1 MQIIKKSQIEYIFE
15 VDLENP
21 DELRLLHNN
30 YSLAPE
36 QLATPHDV
44 LPDYCKRIADKYGIK
59 VGDVMNLIPNLSNK
73 TNYVP
78 HYRNLQLYLSLGMI
92 LTSRIHRLLKFAQS
106 D

>member
-15 VDLENP
+15 VDLEKP
-21 DELRLLHNN
+21 DELRLLHND

-36 QLATPHDV
+36 QLTTPYDV

-59 VGDVMNLIPNLSNK
+59 VGDGTNLIPNLSNK

-78 HYRNLQLYLSLGMI
+78 HYRNLQLYLSLGMT
-92 LTSRIHRLLKFAQS
+92 LTSRIHRLLKFTQS